1 MQRFHNYMQ
10 YIAGFYSKTITEN
23 LKVTKQ
29 ELLLSII
36 ISIFAVCSPFVGLV
50 EKISGVV
57 SLAPDIFLFIFE
69 LFPENIWQFQR
80 NTLYL
85 QHPTKLQ
92 KMTTTLLKKLFLH
105 AMVWKAETPQCF
117 SVRHRTPKAC
127 LFSIPKIYSYDCKNQ
142 FGR

>member
-10 YIAGFYSKTITEN
+10 YIVGFYSKTITEN

-85 QHPTKLQ
+85 QHPTK
-92 KMTTTLLKKLFLH
+92 
-105 AMVWKAETPQCF
+105 
-117 SVRHRTPKAC
+117 
-127 LFSIPKIYSYDCKNQ
+127 YSNNDNDFIKEIIFARYGVESGNAPMPYYMA
-142 FGR
+142 

>member
-1 MQRFHNYMQ
+1 MFV
-10 YIAGFYSKTITEN
+10 IT
-23 LKVTKQ
+23 
-29 ELLLSII
+29 II

-85 QHPTKLQ
+85 QHPTKLYWNDNDFF
-92 KMTTTLLKKLFLH
+92 KETIFARYGVESGNAPMPEY
-105 AMVWKAETPQCF
+105 KA
-117 SVRHRTPKAC
+117 
-127 LFSIPKIYSYDCKNQ
+127 
-142 FGR
+142 